1 MFWEELVAVAT
12 LVAQMDLRAGA
23 GKSQLGQ
30 QSSGV
35 FEVHREGPVSPES
48 RIEARLTVRY
58 LSLEACTQR
67 ASCLYRE
74 RRVYKVY
81 PTTKSRAACV
91 WLGLGKT
98 GVICTFFLV

>member
-1 MFWEELVAVAT
+1 MAVAT

-23 GKSQLGQ
+23 GRSQLGQ

-35 FEVHREGPVSPES
+35 FEVHSEVHREGPVSPES

-58 LSLEACTQR
+58 LCLEACTQR